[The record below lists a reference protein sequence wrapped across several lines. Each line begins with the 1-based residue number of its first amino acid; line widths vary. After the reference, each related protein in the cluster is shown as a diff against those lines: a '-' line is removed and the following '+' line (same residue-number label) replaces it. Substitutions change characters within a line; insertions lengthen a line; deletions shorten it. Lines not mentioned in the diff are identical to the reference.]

1 MNTKADGLAIEARDV
16 WFAYEEGT
24 QALAGVDFRAGQEE
38 FVAML
43 ASNGGGKTT
52 LLRVLAK
59 LLTPQQGS
67 VKVKGR
73 SLEDM
78 DAAEVYRQLGLVF
91 QNPRDQLF
99 APTVEEDVAFA
110 PRNAGLPEQEIERR
124 LSEALNAV
132 GAEHL
137 RERAV
142 HHLSFGEKKRVS
154 LAGVLAMRP
163 SILVLDEPTAG
174 LDPAGEADMLHLLNR
189 LNRDR
194 GITVVMATHSVDLLP
209 LFADRLYVLKDGA
222 VLREGT
228 PEDVFADEDAV
239 EGAQLRLPH
248 ISRLAREL
256 RDYDGVPLEELPLT
270 VRETRLN
277 LLEFIPADTLV
288 ERLKGNQ

>member
-1 MNTKADGLAIEARDV
+1 MKSDGDTPAIDATGV
-16 WFAYEEGT
+16 LFAYEEGT
-24 QALAGVDFRAGQEE
+24 RALAGVDFRAERGE

-52 LLRVLAK
+52 LLRVLAG
-59 LLTPQQGS
+59 LLTPERGHVEVQGQ
-67 VKVKGR
+67 R
-73 SLEDM
+73 LEDLS
-78 DAAEVYRQLGLVF
+78 AEELYGRLGLVF

-110 PRNAGLPEQEIERR
+110 PRNAELPEEEVEERV
-124 LSEALNAV
+124 LEALEAV
-132 GAEHL
+132 GADHL
-137 RERAV
+137 RKRAV

-174 LDPAGEADMLHLLNR
+174 LDPAGEAEMLHLLNR

-194 GITVVMATHSVDLLP
+194 DITVVMATHSVDLLP
-209 LFADRLYVLKDGA
+209 LFADRLYVLKDGK

-239 EGAQLRLPH
+239 QGAQLRLPH

-256 RDYDGVPLEELPLT
+256 RDYDGVPLDELPLT

-277 LLEFIPADTLV
+277 LLEFIPADKLV
-288 ERLKGNQ
+288 ERLKGDQ

>member
-1 MNTKADGLAIEARDV
+1 MTLDRNSPAIDARNV

-24 QALAGVDFRAGQEE
+24 EALKGVDFRARRGE

-59 LLTPQQGS
+59 LLMPQHGE
-67 VKVKGR
+67 VKVQGR
-73 SLEDM
+73 RLQEM
-78 DAAEVYRQLGLVF
+78 DVDELYRNLGLVF

-110 PRNAGLPEQEIERR
+110 PRNAGLSEANIENR
-124 LSEALNAV
+124 LSEALEAV
-132 GAEHL
+132 GAAHL

-174 LDPAGEADMLHLLNR
+174 LDPAGEAEMLHLLNR

-194 GITVVMATHSVDLLP
+194 DITVVMATHSVDLLP
-209 LFADRLYVLKDGA
+209 LFADRLYVLKEGK

-228 PEDVFADEDAV
+228 PEDVFADEEAV

-277 LLEFIPADTLV
+277 LLEFIPADRLV
-288 ERLKGNQ
+288 ERLKGEE

>member
-1 MNTKADGLAIEARDV
+1 MKRDGNEPAIDARDV

-24 QALAGVDFRAGQEE
+24 RALAGVDFRAGQGE

-59 LLTPQQGS
+59 LLTPQR
-67 VKVKGR
+67 GR
-73 SLEDM
+73 VEVNGRPLEDM
-78 DAAEVYRQLGLVF
+78 GSEELYRQLGLVF

-99 APTVEEDVAFA
+99 APTVEEDVGFA
-110 PRNAGLPEQEIERR
+110 PRNADLSESEIEDRV
-124 LSEALNAV
+124 SEELEAV
-132 GAEHL
+132 GASHL
-137 RERAV
+137 RKRAV

-189 LNRDR
+189 LNSDR

-256 RDYDGVPLEELPLT
+256 RDYDGVPLDGLPLT

-277 LLEFIPADTLV
+277 LLEFIPAEKLV
-288 ERLKGNQ
+288 ERLKGDQ